1 MNATALYTADR
12 CEVWCGTQNGEAAFA
27 ATLEASGL
35 PADKCDV
42 HKLILGGGF
51 GRRGQTDYVR
61 QAVLIAKE
69 MPGTP
74 IKLLWTREEDMQHGY
89 YHPVTRCKMTGAFD
103 ANNNLTAL
111 HMRISGQSILFTLRP
126 EALVNGKDPVTFQGL
141 NATGETAIGYSVPN
155 LLIEHSMRNPHVPPG
170 FWRGVNV
177 NHNAIYLECFMDE
190 LAQSVGQDPLEFRRK
205 LMASHP
211 KHLAVLNAV
220 AERIGWGKTPPPA
233 GIFRGIAQHMGYGS
247 YVAAATEVSV
257 SDSGRLKIH
266 RMVMGTDC
274 GNMVNPSQVIA
285 QVEGSVAYGL
295 GAALYQECTIEGG
308 RVVQENFD
316 TYQIMLMEDFPKVE
330 TLLSPSGG
338 FWGGVGEPTI
348 SVAAP
353 AVLNA
358 VFAATGT
365 PVHTLPLKKV
375 KLRA

>member
-1 MNATALYTADR
+1 
-12 CEVWCGTQNGEAAFA
+12 
-27 ATLEASGL
+27 
-35 PADKCDV
+35 
-42 HKLILGGGF
+42 
-51 GRRGQTDYVR
+51 
-61 QAVLIAKE
+61 
-69 MPGTP
+69 
-74 IKLLWTREEDMQHGY
+74 
-89 YHPVTRCKMTGAFD
+89 
-103 ANNNLTAL
+103 
-111 HMRISGQSILFTLRP
+111 MRISAPSILAHVAPARLTKD
-126 EALVNGKDPVTFQGL
+126 GMDPVAFQGL
-141 NATGETAIGYSVPN
+141 NPGGTEGQFGYTIPN
-155 LLIEHSMRNPHVPPG
+155 LLIEHAMRGTHVPPH
-170 FWRGVNV
+170 FWRVVN
-177 NHNAIYLECFMDE
+177 NNQNAIWLECFMDE
-190 LAQSVGQDPLEFRRK
+190 VAKAAGKDPLEFRRQ
-205 LMASHP
+205 LMGNYP

-220 AERIGWGKTPPPA
+220 AEKIGWGKTPPPA

-295 GAALYQECTIEGG
+295 GAALYQECTIKGG